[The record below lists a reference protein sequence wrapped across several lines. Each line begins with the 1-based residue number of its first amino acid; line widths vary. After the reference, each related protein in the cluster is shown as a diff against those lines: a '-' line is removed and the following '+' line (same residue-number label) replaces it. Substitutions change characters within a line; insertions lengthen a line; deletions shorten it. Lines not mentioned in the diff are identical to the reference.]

1 MILYNIHHFMIT
13 TLIFVSTPLLT
24 VPMTYDSAP
33 SCQSCANIDFDTR
46 CPKRPSDEKPALLPG
61 QLNKMFERIIAN
73 APGNQTDETQLF
85 AKEKK
90 VQEDGTPYYTVH
102 VHSRPE
108 SVGDMDQTMTVQDGA
123 FSTKVSEASRDQDL
137 KEKPWVVTFENFL
150 TDEECDHLVQLGH
163 DNVYSRS
170 KDVGTKM
177 ADGSYSAKEST
188 TRTSENAW
196 CSAKTGCRNDDI
208 ATRVRD
214 RISKLVQIQSR
225 NFEDFQML
233 KYDEGQFYAL
243 HHDYIPHQVDRAS
256 GPRILTFFL
265 YLSDVE
271 EGGGTGLN
279 RINEGLVVNPK
290 KGKALLWPSVLNYD
304 PTVKDGRTTHEAIA
318 VVKGTKFA
326 ANAWIHL
333 YDNVET
339 QKRGCT

>member
-1 MILYNIHHFMIT
+1 MIMTLLHFQSSSYCT
-13 TLIFVSTPLLT
+13 H
-24 VPMTYDSAP
+24 DSAP

-46 CPKRPSDEKPALLPG
+46 CPKRPDDEKPALLPG
-61 QLNKMFERIIAN
+61 QLNQMFERIVAS

-102 VHSRPE
+102 IHSRPE
-108 SVGDMDQTMTVQDGA
+108 SVSDMDQTMTVQDGA
-123 FSTKVSEASRDQDL
+123 FSTAESEASREQDL
-137 KEKPWVVTFENFL
+137 KEAPWVITFENFL
-150 TDEECDHLVQLGH
+150 TDEECDHLIQLGH

-177 ADGSYSAKEST
+177 ADGSYSAKESS

-196 CSAKTGCRNDDI
+196 CSAKTGCRQDDI
-208 ATRVRD
+208 ATKVRD
-214 RISKLVQIQSR
+214 RISNVVQIQSR

-233 KYDEGQFYAL
+233 KYDEGQFYRL
-243 HHDYIPHQVDRAS
+243 HHDYIPSQRERAC

-271 EGGGTGLN
+271 EAGGTGLN
-279 RINEGLVVNPK
+279 QIDGGLVVNPK

-304 PTVKDGRTTHEAIA
+304 PTQKDHRTTHEAIA
-318 VVKGTKFA
+318 VEKGTKFA

-333 YDNVET
+333 YDVVET